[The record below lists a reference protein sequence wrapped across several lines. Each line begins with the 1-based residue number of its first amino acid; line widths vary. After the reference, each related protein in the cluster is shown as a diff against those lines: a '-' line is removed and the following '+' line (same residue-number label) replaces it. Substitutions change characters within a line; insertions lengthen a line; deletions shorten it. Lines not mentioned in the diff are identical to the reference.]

1 MLNRGSGKGEQFRS
15 GQAVNGEVVSGDEN
29 AEVLEAES
37 RANRWKGGGME
48 SDITG
53 EIVLIRKTIYF
64 SLGYPTTMGT

>member
-1 MLNRGSGKGEQFRS
+1 M
-15 GQAVNGEVVSGDEN
+15 VSGDEN

-37 RANRWKGGGME
+37 RAKRWNGEGME

-53 EIVLIRKTIYF
+53 EIVLIRKTIYC